1 MQISQAKKEHR
12 AARQTQLRK
21 CRGLLEAVNTE
32 KAKRQECDLLINQ
45 EQEIKALR
53 SEIDSLVAER
63 IVLRQQISARDSF

>member
-12 AARQTQLRK
+12 AARQAQLRK

-32 KAKRQECDLLINQ
+32 KAKRHLLIYQ

-53 SEIDSLVAER
+53 SAIDSLVAER